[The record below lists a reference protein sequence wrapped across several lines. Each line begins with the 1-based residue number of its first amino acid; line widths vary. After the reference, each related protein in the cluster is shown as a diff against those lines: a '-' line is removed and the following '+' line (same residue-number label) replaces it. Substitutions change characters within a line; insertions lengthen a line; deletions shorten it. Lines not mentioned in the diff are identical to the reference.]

1 MTRSLAACGVPELCH
16 RPGPGLLGDPVLR
29 RTMSKPLWASADPFL
44 ASRISSG
51 IGGCPV
57 LLGFHRHFG
66 ETGGHDVR

>member
-1 MTRSLAACGVPELCH
+1 MP
-16 RPGPGLLGDPVLR
+16 R
-29 RTMSKPLWASADPFL
+29 RTMSKPLWASTDPFL

-51 IGGCPV
+51 IGGRPV